1 MRAPTTLVALSLLA
15 LVANAHAED
24 VAGVAAEIDVDHSEF
39 LDVVAT
45 TDGSIWKGVLVEQT
59 PGVNYKLVL
68 SGGTLRVLRAD
79 EVVSIKKERNPRFR
93 AAAVH
98 TPPPP
103 VTVPAAGP
111 TRSPTGLVLGAGL
124 TLAIPAGELNNGD
137 NGSSVS
143 PGVTL
148 RGAYR
153 YRSDNLSAQ
162 LGGLAKF
169 IYWNVPGSP
178 DRAYL
183 YTVEVFAFVRA
194 GLRGSTFEP
203 FVELALG
210 PEVTGYD
217 LSGLGQGG
225 GVAFAATLTAGIAL
239 IATPSID
246 VELQLTYHPPLSRI
260 PYANNELKITYYG
273 LQLAG
278 SFHL

>member
-1 MRAPTTLVALSLLA
+1 MRAPTMLAAVSLLA
-15 LVANAHAED
+15 LGSVAHAED
-24 VAGVAAEIDVDHSEF
+24 VPGVAAQIDVDRSEF

-59 PGVNYKLVL
+59 PGVNYKLLL
-68 SGGTLRVLRAD
+68 SGGSLRVLRAD
-79 EVVSIKKERNPRFR
+79 EVVSIRKERNPKFR
-93 AAAVH
+93 AAAP
-98 TPPPP
+98 TA
-103 VTVPAAGP
+103 PAAAAPPAP

-137 NGSSVS
+137 NGAAVS
-143 PGVTL
+143 PGVGL
-148 RGAYR
+148 RGGYR

-162 LGGLAKF
+162 LGGQVKF

-194 GLRGSTFEP
+194 GLRGKTFEP

-217 LSGLGQGG
+217 LSGLGTGG
-225 GVAFAATLTAGIAL
+225 GVAFATILTAGVAL
-239 IATPSID
+239 LATRSID
-246 VELQLTYHPPLSRI
+246 VELELAYHPPLSRI
-260 PYANNELKITYYG
+260 PYADNELKITYFG

-278 SFHL
+278 ALHL